1 MLIVLILVLLL
12 VWSAVIWSIYSNFL
26 VFYSNFRE
34 TEDYHKAYYA
44 SISALERWE
53 LVTKQHVPWYVGS
66 GGFKMWTWTWS
77 VNNTTWWSDGSL
89 SGFSYFWTNSGE
101 TTVFWTVNSR
111 TKRIPTLWEWDVE
124 EIFVTW
130 DVRDYNMMD
139 YENAE
144 VFLLSYDKETRPYKT
159 WQIMKSFNNIT
170 SHSITW
176 IIRLPLAI
184 SGEFW
189 NLDENASVVSVQN
202 SLPSDDAIVDRQ
214 IRWQYNWNW
223 FIIYSTPA
231 INYDRIKPKVEGEK
245 DSVFRE
251 SDVNG
256 TLKFKF
262 WNNYSPLDRTNSL
275 ARHTVISQEESR
287 IVGTVFSHL
296 FADPRISWLQ
306 LRFSLLNVLKSKDDD
321 EIAHTYPFLE
331 YYAYF
336 WTGVADK
343 YYHINAE
350 WNYKDYQINLI
361 IHKPTV
367 KETVLWS
374 FTTIF

>member
-1 MLIVLILVLLL
+1 M
-12 VWSAVIWSIYSNFL
+12 

-53 LVTKQHVPWYVGS
+53 LVTRQHEPWYVGS
-66 GGFKMWTWTWS
+66 GGFKMWTWMGS
-77 VNNTTWWSDGSL
+77 IGNTTWWSDGSL
-89 SGFSYFWTNSGE
+89 SDFSYFWTNSGE
-101 TTVFWTVNSR
+101 STVFWTVNSR
-111 TKRIPTLWEWDVE
+111 TKRIPAIWEWDVE
-124 EIFVTW
+124 EMFVTW
-130 DVRDYNMMD
+130 DVKDYNMMD

-144 VFLLSYDKETRPYKT
+144 VFLLSYDKETKPYKT
-159 WQIMKSFNNIT
+159 WQVIKSFNN
-170 SHSITW
+170 SSNQSITW
-176 IIRLPLAI
+176 VIRLPLAI
-184 SGEFW
+184 SWRFW
-189 NLDENASVVSVQN
+189 SLDTAKSVVGN
-202 SLPSDDAIVDRQ
+202 DGSLPPDDAIVDRQ
-214 IRWQYNWNW
+214 IRWQYDWNW

-231 INYDRIKPKVEGEK
+231 INYNSSKIKVIDVE

-251 SDVNG
+251 KDVNG
-256 TLKFKF
+256 PLKFKF
-262 WNNYSPLDRTNSL
+262 WTNQYRYSPLERSRNL
-275 ARHTVISQEESR
+275 VYRHTVISQAENSL
-287 IVGTVFSHL
+287 VWLSFSDL
-296 FADPRISWLQ
+296 LASSYISWLQ
-306 LRFSLLNVLKSKDDD
+306 LRFSLLNVLESKDDD

-331 YYAYF
+331 YYADF